1 MRVHKWLLHCC
12 ALGVAVSS
20 LAGCR
25 AATVGSPKL
34 VYGLTLAPSGI
45 DPHIHAS
52 SELGIPL
59 TSVYDTLVFLA
70 PETGEFVPGL
80 ATAWTISDGATTY
93 TFSLRKG
100 VRFHDGTRFDAA
112 AVKFNLDRVMDP
124 GTGSQKARYMLGQ
137 LDSVTVEDEY
147 TVTIHLA
154 EPYAPLLDSLS
165 QVYLGMASPT
175 AVKRWGNADYQFHQV
190 GTGPY
195 TFLEYIPGDHLT
207 LMRNSEYNWGPE
219 LYHHDRASVAEIEFR
234 FYQDPATRA
243 IALESGQ
250 VDIMGEIP
258 PQDAGRLE
266 ASPDFVLHPVPIP
279 GQPLQLFF
287 NTTRPPTDELSV
299 RQALIMATD
308 RTAIVRTVFGS
319 WSPVAYGPLSAVTRG
334 HVPEL
339 ESWYPFDPDRA
350 GVLLAGAG
358 WSDTD
363 HDTVRDRDGQPLTV
377 DLYYMGWG
385 LMPEVAQML
394 ESDWRAVG
402 VQVNAQLVSYPAALE
417 AAANGDH
424 NVIPFNLS
432 GTDPAQL
439 NSFYSS
445 GGGFNWSKIND
456 PELDEWLSQAAA
468 AGGWPGRLELYSRVQ
483 TRIMEEALLL
493 PVRDYVNL
501 NAASARVKG
510 LRFDARGWFPLLVD
524 VQLVDVQMEN

>member
-1 MRVHKWLLHCC
+1 MRVPRWLFHCC
-12 ALGVAVSS
+12 ALGVAVFS

-25 AATVGSPKL
+25 AGQGQPEKL

-70 PETGEFVPGL
+70 PETGQFVPGL
-80 ATAWTISDGATTY
+80 ATGWMISDDGATY
-93 TFSLRKG
+93 TFSLGKG

-124 GTGSQKARYMLGQ
+124 ETGSQKARYMLGQ

-165 QVYLGMASPT
+165 QVYLGMASPA
-175 AVKRWGNADYQFHQV
+175 AVERWGNADYQFHQV

-207 LMRNSEYNWGPE
+207 LVRNSDYDWGPE
-219 LYHHDRASVAEIEFR
+219 LYDHDQAAVTEIEFR
-234 FYQDPATRA
+234 FYQDPSTRA

-266 ASPDFVLHPVPIP
+266 AGADFVLYPVPIP
-279 GQPLQLFF
+279 GQPLQLFL
-287 NTTRPPTDELSV
+287 NTARPPTDELSV
-299 RQALIMATD
+299 RQALIVATD
-308 RTAIVRTVFGS
+308 RAAIARTVFGS
-319 WSPVAYGPLSAVTRG
+319 WSPVAHGPLTAVSRG
-334 HVPEL
+334 YLPEF
-339 ESWYPFDPDRA
+339 ESWYPLDRDRA
-350 GVLLAGAG
+350 GDLLAGAG
-358 WSDTD
+358 WIDTD

-439 NSFYSS
+439 NSFFSS
-445 GGGFNWSKIND
+445 GGGFNWSKIHD
-456 PELDEWLSQAAA
+456 PELDEWLNEAAA
-468 AGGWPGRLELYSRVQ
+468 IGEWSGRLELYSKAQ

-493 PVRDYVNL
+493 PIRDYVNL

-524 VQLVDVQMEN
+524 VQLEN

>member
-1 MRVHKWLLHCC
+1 VRVPRWLLHCC
-12 ALGVAVSS
+12 ALGVAVIA

-25 AATVGSPKL
+25 AGEGDSQKL

-59 TSVYDTLVFLA
+59 TSVYDTLVFLS
-70 PETGEFVPGL
+70 PDTGEFVPGL
-80 ATAWTISDGATTY
+80 ATGWTISDDGAAY
-93 TFSLRKG
+93 TFTLRKA

-124 GTGSQKARYMLGQ
+124 ETGSQKARYMLGR
-137 LDSVTVEDEY
+137 LDSVTVEDES

-207 LMRNSEYNWGPE
+207 LVRNPDYDWGPE
-219 LYHHDRASVAEIEFR
+219 LYDRDHASVTEIEFR
-234 FYQDPATRA
+234 FYQDPSTRA

-258 PQDAGRLE
+258 PQDAGRLD
-266 ASPDFVLHPVPIP
+266 ANADFVLYPVPIP

-287 NTTRPPTDELSV
+287 NTARPPTDELSV
-299 RQALIMATD
+299 RQALIMSAD
-308 RTAIVRTVFGS
+308 RAAIARTVFES
-319 WSPVAYGPLSAVTRG
+319 WSPVAHGPLTAVTRG
-334 HVPEL
+334 HVREF
-339 ESWYPFDPDRA
+339 ESWYPLDPDRA
-350 GVLLAGAG
+350 GDLLAGAG
-358 WSDTD
+358 WVDTD
-363 HDTVRDRDGQPLTV
+363 DDTVRHRDGQPLTV

-394 ESDWRAVG
+394 ESDWRAIG

-439 NSFYSS
+439 NSFYFS
-445 GGGFNWSKIND
+445 GGGFNWSKIHD
-456 PELDEWLSQAAA
+456 PELDAWLNEAAA
-468 AGGWPGRLELYSRVQ
+468 IGEWSGRLELYLKAQ

-493 PVRDYVNL
+493 PIRDYVNL
-501 NAASARVKG
+501 NAASARVSG

-524 VQLVDVQMEN
+524 VQLEN